1 MTAMENLIKDKL
13 KKDDILTIPNMLSF
27 LRILLIPI
35 MVACY
40 TYYHNHVATVIV
52 IALSAITDV
61 LDGKIARKFNM
72 ISDFGKFIDPVADKL
87 TQLFMIIC
95 LVVKYP
101 KMGGLILLMVLKES
115 FLFLISYITFKK
127 TGIVNGSKW
136 YGKITTFMLYAI
148 MLALFLFPNI
158 PLRIVDPL
166 ISLCYLFIFGSLLM
180 YTRLFTTTLIKHH
193 KSANA

>member
-40 TYYHNHVATVIV
+40 TYYHNHFATVIV

-166 ISLCYLFIFGSLLM
+166 IFLCYLFIFGSLLM

>member
-1 MTAMENLIKDKL
+1 MENLIKDKL

-35 MVACY
+35 MVTCY

-95 LVVKYP
+95 LVFKYP
-101 KMGGLILLMVLKES
+101 KLGGLILLMVLKES

-180 YTRLFTTTLIKHH
+180 YTRLFTTTLINHH

>member
-1 MTAMENLIKDKL
+1 MENLIKDKL

-27 LRILLIPI
+27 FRILLIPI
-35 MVACY
+35 IVICY
-40 TYYHNHVATVIV
+40 TYYHNHIATVIV

-95 LVVKYP
+95 LVFKYP

-166 ISLCYLFIFGSLLM
+166 ISLCYLFIFGSLIM

>member
-95 LVVKYP
+95 LVFKYP

>member
-1 MTAMENLIKDKL
+1 MENLIKDKL

-95 LVVKYP
+95 LVFKYP

-166 ISLCYLFIFGSLLM
+166 ISLCYLFIFGSLIM